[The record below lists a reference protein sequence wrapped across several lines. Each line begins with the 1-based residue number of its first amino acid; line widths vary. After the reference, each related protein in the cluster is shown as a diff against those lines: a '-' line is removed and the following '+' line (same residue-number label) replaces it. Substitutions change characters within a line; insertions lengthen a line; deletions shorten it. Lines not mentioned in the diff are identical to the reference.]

1 MGFTGGKHMKRWMAV
16 GLVLV
21 AVVVVGVG
29 ALIYAGSGITSNM
42 SLCSQEGP
50 PPSICDASKSPR

>member
-1 MGFTGGKHMKRWMAV
+1 MKRWMAV

-21 AVVVVGVG
+21 AVVVVGIG
-29 ALIYAGSGITSNM
+29 ALIYAGSGIRPNM

-50 PPSICDASKSPR
+50 PPSICGAGKSPR